1 MGKPGEEINITGAA
15 PFNVLLGYSPGVM
28 VTFNG
33 NKFDT
38 EPFTKGS
45 IARFTLS
52 KPESQDITE

>member
-1 MGKPGEEINITGAA
+1 
-15 PFNVLLGYSPGVM
+15 M

-33 NKFDT
+33 NKFNT